1 LPKELQRNDKAKE
14 KERYRKSKG
23 KEIKGEKGRQK
34 LMQCK

>member
-1 LPKELQRNDKAKE
+1 LSKELQRIYKAKE

-23 KEIKGEKGRQK
+23 KEIKGEKGKQK